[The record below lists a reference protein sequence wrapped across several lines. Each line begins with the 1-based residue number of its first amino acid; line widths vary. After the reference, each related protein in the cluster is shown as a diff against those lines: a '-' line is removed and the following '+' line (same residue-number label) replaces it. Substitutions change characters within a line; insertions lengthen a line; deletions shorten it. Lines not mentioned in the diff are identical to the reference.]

1 MKTKKDHVLID
12 ETIIM
17 DIISYFESKNYKDY
31 DIGDCVIKH
40 EISYF
45 NNINPLTEPF
55 AFSEQINNEVGADG
69 SKIYNL
75 WLIHKYQDLLHIYQD
90 FKQDIYDKSDYL
102 KQFDYVD
109 VLNYALYRLNVN
121 DICAIS
127 LNLLG
132 IKKKEIV

>member
-1 MKTKKDHVLID
+1 MKSKKDHVLID
-12 ETIIM
+12 EPVIMEIIR
-17 DIISYFESKNYKDY
+17 YFESKNYVDY
-31 DIGDCVIKH
+31 DVGDCIIKH
-40 EISYF
+40 SISYF

-69 SKIYNL
+69 SKIHNL
-75 WLIHKYQDLLHIYQD
+75 WLIHKYQDLLYIYQD
-90 FKQDIYDKSDYL
+90 FKEDIYDKSDYL

-109 VLNYALYRLNVN
+109 VMNYALYRLSVN

-132 IKKKEIV
+132 IKKKEII